1 MNILKLEEGG
11 YEAAM
16 FGLSTSFMEEGIDF
30 WEWWSADKFDQMER
44 LAVKQANKDG
54 GHNKFLE
61 HIMTWFVIRAPRGFW
76 QEYDTYRLETKQ
88 SASTMHTIQRRPL
101 TKDDFEP
108 GTDQRMID
116 IFNNI
121 LLDVTEGFQFT
132 RRLSGDKLQRIKWAL
147 PEGFLQTRECRISYK
162 TLRNMILQRRTH
174 RLAQWQYFIE
184 EVLQQVNNPE
194 LLPNLDE

>member
-1 MNILKLEEGG
+1 MQVIKLEEGG

-30 WEWWSADKFDQMER
+30 WKWWSPDKFDQMKR
-44 LAVKQANKDG
+44 LAEKQAQKDG

-61 HIMTWFVIRAPRGFW
+61 SIVTWFYIRAPRGWW

-101 TKDDFEP
+101 TKDDYED

-116 IFNNI
+116 MFNKI
-121 LLDVTEGFQFT
+121 LFQETEGFKDT
-132 RRLSGDKLQRIKWAL
+132 KRLSGYPLQRVKWAL

>member
-1 MNILKLEEGG
+1 MRVIKLEESG

-30 WEWWSADKFDQMER
+30 WKWWSPDKFDQMKR
-44 LAVKQANKDG
+44 LAEKQANKDG

-61 HIMTWFVIRAPRGFW
+61 HIVTWFYIRAPRGWW

-88 SASTMHTIQRRPL
+88 SASTMHTIQKRAL
-101 TKDDFEP
+101 SINDFEE
-108 GTDQRMID
+108 GTPNETID
-116 IFNNI
+116 VFNGI
-121 LLDVTEGFQFT
+121 LFEETNGFT
-132 RRLSGDKLQRIKWAL
+132 KTSRLSGIALQRVKWAL

-174 RLAQWQYFIE
+174 KLAQWQFFIE
-184 EVLQQVNNPE
+184 EVLQQVSNPE
-194 LLPNLDE
+194 LLPNKD